1 MSIFE
6 SIKVYPGKWN
16 VTEEREFT
24 TDEINAVEN
33 ATVVTSQYGN
43 SVCFM
48 MVGGGMTFI
57 PLDQNSNLGVGEV
70 VDLHK
75 AKLLTLSK
83 DGEKDI
89 YRVSI

>member
-1 MSIFE
+1 MLVFE
-6 SIKVYPGKWN
+6 SLRKYADKWN
-16 VTEEREFT
+16 VKEERPFSEE
-24 TDEINAVEN
+24 EINAIKE
-33 ATVVTSQYGN
+33 AHVVPSQYGN

-48 MVGGGMTFI
+48 MIGGGVTFI
-57 PLDQNSNLGVGEV
+57 PLDQNSNCGVGEV
-70 VDLHK
+70 IDLHK

>member
-16 VTEEREFT
+16 VKEERPFT
-24 TDEINAVEN
+24 AEEINAINE
-33 ATVVTSQYGN
+33 ATVVASQYGN

-57 PLDQNSNLGVGEV
+57 PLDLNSNCGVGEV
-70 VDLHK
+70 IDLHK

-83 DGEKDI
+83 EGEKDI

>member
-6 SIKVYPGKWN
+6 SIKVYSGKWN
-16 VTEEREFT
+16 VIEERPFSEE
-24 TDEINAVEN
+24 EINAVEK
-33 ATVVTSQYGN
+33 ATVAASQYGN

-57 PLDQNSNLGVGEV
+57 PLDLNSNLGVGEV

-83 DGEKDI
+83 GGEKDI

>member
-1 MSIFE
+1 MLVFE
-6 SIKVYPGKWN
+6 SLRKYAPSWN
-16 VTEEREFT
+16 VKEERPFT
-24 TDEINAVEN
+24 SEEINAVKE
-33 ATVVTSQYGN
+33 ATVVPSQYGN

-57 PLDQNSNLGVGEV
+57 PLDQNSTCGVGEV
-70 VDLHK
+70 IDLQK

>member
-1 MSIFE
+1 MLVFE
-6 SIKVYPGKWN
+6 SLRKYPDKWN
-16 VTEEREFT
+16 VKEERPFSEE
-24 TDEINAVEN
+24 EINAIKE
-33 ATVVTSQYGN
+33 ATVVSSQYGN
-43 SVCFM
+43 SVSFM
-48 MVGGGMTFI
+48 MVGGGITFI

>member
-6 SIKVYPGKWN
+6 SIKIYPGKWN
-16 VTEEREFT
+16 VKEERAFT
-24 TDEINAVEN
+24 AEELNVINQAV
-33 ATVVTSQYGN
+33 VVASQYGN
-43 SVCFM
+43 SVQFTM
-48 MVGGGMTFI
+48 KEGGMTFI
-57 PLDQNSNLGVGEV
+57 PLDLNSNLGVGEV
-70 VDLHK
+70 VDLQK

>member
-16 VTEEREFT
+16 VQEEREFT
-24 TDEINAVEN
+24 TDEINAVEK
-33 ATVVTSQYGN
+33 ATVVASQYGN

-48 MVGGGMTFI
+48 MVGGGITFI
-57 PLDQNSNLGVGEV
+57 PLDLNSNLGVGEV

-83 DGEKDI
+83 EGEKDI

>member
-16 VTEEREFT
+16 VQEEREFT
-24 TDEINAVEN
+24 TDEINAVEK
-33 ATVVTSQYGN
+33 AMVVSSQYGN

-57 PLDQNSNLGVGEV
+57 PLDLNSNLGVGEV

>member
-16 VTEEREFT
+16 VKEERPFSEE
-24 TDEINAVEN
+24 EINAIEK
-33 ATVVTSQYGN
+33 ATVVASQYGN

-48 MVGGGMTFI
+48 MIGGGMTFI
-57 PLDQNSNLGVGEV
+57 PLDLNSNLGVGEV
-70 VDLHK
+70 VDLQK

>member
-6 SIKVYPGKWN
+6 SIKVYAGKWN
-16 VTEEREFT
+16 VKEERPFSEE
-24 TDEINAVEN
+24 EINATKE
-33 ATVVTSQYGN
+33 ATVVSSQYGN

-48 MVGGGMTFI
+48 LVGGGMTFI
-57 PLDQNSNLGVGEV
+57 PLDPNSNCGVGEV
-70 VDLHK
+70 IDLHK

>member
-6 SIKVYPGKWN
+6 SIKLYPGKWN
-16 VTEEREFT
+16 VKEERPFSAE
-24 TDEINAVEN
+24 EINAVEK
-33 ATVVTSQYGN
+33 AIVVASEYGN

-70 VDLHK
+70 VDLPK

-89 YRVSI
+89 YRVNI

>member
-16 VTEEREFT
+16 VIEERHFSEE
-24 TDEINAVEN
+24 EINAVEK
-33 ATVVTSQYGN
+33 ATVTASQYGN

-57 PLDQNSNLGVGEV
+57 PLDLNSNLGVGEV

-83 DGEKDI
+83 EGNKDI

>member
-16 VTEEREFT
+16 VTEERPFSEE
-24 TDEINAVEN
+24 EINAVEK
-33 ATVVTSQYGN
+33 ATVVSSQYGN

-48 MVGGGMTFI
+48 MIGGGTTFI
-57 PLDQNSNLGVGEV
+57 PLDQNSNCGVGEV
-70 VDLHK
+70 IDLHK

-83 DGEKDI
+83 DKEKDI